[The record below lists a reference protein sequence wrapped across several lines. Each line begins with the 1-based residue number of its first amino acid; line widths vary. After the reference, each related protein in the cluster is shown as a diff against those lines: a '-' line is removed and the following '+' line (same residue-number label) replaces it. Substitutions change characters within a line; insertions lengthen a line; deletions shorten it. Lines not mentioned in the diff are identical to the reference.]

1 MSQAHL
7 HELLAAE
14 KDVVGKATKII
25 NEGRETLSKRHD
37 HFTGFV
43 KRYEAIL
50 EELKVKEEE
59 QSERRELV
67 TTVFDKLG
75 YVLDAV
81 KDVIDIRL
89 QKDLTNTQAKAD
101 IVLDGVVIAKDIPAI
116 TLLSLEDTLH
126 NLRGVFDVIPT
137 LEPGTK
143 WEPADDIRPN
153 AKKAAYDDV
162 KISTKKVT
170 EHVVIVPATDR
181 HPAQVQQ
188 VTADIP
194 AAKVITTTFSGK
206 ISPTEKM
213 LLLTRLEKLTIAV
226 KKARARAN
234 ETPVV
239 EASIANELIAA
250 LLPQVQ

>member
-1 MSQAHL
+1 MAHL

-14 KDVVGKATKII
+14 KEIVGKATKIM
-25 NEGRETLSKRHD
+25 NEGRDTLSKRQD

-59 QSERRELV
+59 QTERRELV
-67 TTVFDKLG
+67 TTVYDKLN
-75 YVLDAV
+75 YVLNAV
-81 KDVIDIRL
+81 KDVIDVRY
-89 QKDLTNTQAKAD
+89 QKDMTNLQAKAD
-101 IVLDGVVIAKDIPAI
+101 IVLDGVTLAKDVPAV
-116 TLLSLEDTLH
+116 TLLALEDTLH
-126 NLRGVFDVIPT
+126 NLRGIFDAIPT

-143 WEPADDIRPN
+143 WVPADDIRPN
-153 AKKAAYDDV
+153 AKKAEHDDV

-188 VTADIP
+188 VTSDIP
-194 AAKVITTTFSGK
+194 AAKIITTTYSGR

-213 LLLTRLEKLTIAV
+213 LLLTKLEKLAIAV

-234 ETPVV
+234 EASVV